1 MIQSQG
7 GPARPRDSSPGR
19 LDRAPKHRAC
29 GSAGCARS
37 PSTGPAGCLFSK
49 YKAAGECP
57 NPKAAESATCA
68 PAFQALAARLVRR
81 LRAQGTKYVTNPK
94 RLDSPAGRA
103 RVPSQSGWS
112 RRLRVPRT
120 KLLDW
125 LINGLIA
132 CQGPHLQ
139 NSEECDPGRKKSE
152 TNPSNHPL
160 PLHRQDNSRNN
171 LNGLKPTEDFFFFF
185 PFSFPPELLLPL
197 SLFFFFHSFFLPS
210 FTIFMSSSSLLLS
223 ISMF

>member
-1 MIQSQG
+1 MVG
-7 GPARPRDSSPGR
+7 
-19 LDRAPKHRAC
+19 
-29 GSAGCARS
+29 
-37 PSTGPAGCLFSK
+37 
-49 YKAAGECP
+49 
-57 NPKAAESATCA
+57 
-68 PAFQALAARLVRR
+68 R
-81 LRAQGTKYVTNPK
+81 LRAQSPNNVTNPK
-94 RLDSPAGRA
+94 RLDSPAARA

-112 RRLRVPRT
+112 SRLRVPRT

-160 PLHRQDNSRNN
+160 LLHRQDNSRNN
-171 LNGLKPTEDFFFFF
+171 LNGLKPTEDFFFPFF
-185 PFSFPPELLLPL
+185 FFFSFSFPPELLLPL
-197 SLFFFFHSFFLPS
+197 SLFFFFHSVFLPS
-210 FTIFMSSSSLLLS
+210 FTILMSSSCLLLS